1 MICIISLETVSE
13 KKEKNSTLI
22 MSLIHC
28 AIMGISFSIRPMTEQ
43 KNPMS
48 TKKFVNSFFL
58 GKKVSKYYY
67 FSRYQRELMNLV
79 ICLSPLFTNKR
90 TERFWL
96 AVLQVSCFFS
106 IFHYSSTP
114 FKNTVL

>member
-48 TKKFVNSFFL
+48 TKKFVNSFFS
-58 GKKVSKYYY
+58 GKKSV
-67 FSRYQRELMNLV
+67 N
-79 ICLSPLFTNKR
+79 II
-90 TERFWL
+90 
-96 AVLQVSCFFS
+96 
-106 IFHYSSTP
+106 IFLDTRGS
-114 FKNTVL
+114 